1 MEIQKRSSQKSLSF
15 GARIGKDFRRNK
27 WLYLFFALP
36 TLVYYGIFK
45 YWPLYG
51 VQVAFRDYR
60 VSRGIWGSKFVGF
73 KHFEEFISSIY
84 FGRVVLNTLRIS
96 LLDLII
102 GFPIPIIFALLLN
115 EVTRPRFKKT
125 IQTITYLPHF
135 VSVVVICG
143 LLVNFSSKDGLFNTL
158 IQLFGGEKTDLLMH
172 SKNFLPIYIGSNIWS
187 NFGWGSILY
196 ISALSAIPQEQYE
209 AAYIDGTNR
218 WQRMWYITLPGIMPT
233 IVIQFIL
240 KIGGLMSVGSEKILL
255 LYSPLTFDVA
265 DVIST
270 FVYRKGLIDYNFS
283 YSTAVGLFNSL
294 INILLLVMANQLS
307 RKVNET
313 SLW

>member
-1 MEIQKRSSQKSLSF
+1 MQVSKLPLKTGLSV
-15 GARIGKDFRRNK
+15 GNRIKLDFQRNK

-36 TLVYYGIFK
+36 TIIYYGIFK

-51 VQVAFRDYR
+51 VQIAFRNYR
-60 VSRGIWGSKFVGF
+60 VTRGIWKSAFVGF
-73 KHFEEFISSIY
+73 RHFEEFINSIY
-84 FGRVVLNTLRIS
+84 FGRVVINTLRIS
-96 LLDLII
+96 LLDLLI

-115 EVTRPRFKKT
+115 EIGRPRFKKT

-135 VSVVVICG
+135 ISVVVICG
-143 LLVNFSSKDGLFNTL
+143 LLVNFSSADGLFNTI
-158 IQLFGGEKTDLLMH
+158 IQMLGGSKSDLLMH

-196 ISALSAIPQEQYE
+196 IAALSGIPQEQYE

-218 WQRMWYITLPGIMPT
+218 WQRMWYITIPGIMPT
-233 IVIQFIL
+233 IVIQYIL

-255 LYSPLTFDVA
+255 LYSPLTYDVA

-270 FVYRKGLIDYNFS
+270 FVYRKGLIDFNFS
-283 YSTAVGLFNSL
+283 YSTAVGLFNSI
-294 INILLLVMANQLS
+294 INILLLVIANRLS

>member
-1 MEIQKRSSQKSLSF
+1 MIAKGQKPRKDRLSVASL
-15 GARIGKDFRRNK
+15 RNDLKRNK

-36 TLVYYGIFK
+36 TVIYYGIFK

-51 VQVAFRDYR
+51 LQIAFRDYK
-60 VSRGIWGSKFVGF
+60 VTRGMWNSAFVGL
-73 KHFEEFISSIY
+73 KHFEEFFHSIY
-84 FGRVVLNTLRIS
+84 FGRLMTNTLRIS
-96 LLDLII
+96 ILDIVI

-115 EVTRPRFKKT
+115 ELTKPRFKKT

-135 VSVVVICG
+135 VSTVVICG
-143 LLVNFSSKDGLFNTL
+143 LLVNFSSADGLFGT
-158 IQLFGGEKTDLLMH
+158 IIELFGGTRSDLLMH
-172 SKNFLPIYIGSNIWS
+172 SKNFLPIYIGSNVWS

-196 ISALSAIPQEQYE
+196 IAALSGVPQEQYE
-209 AAYIDGTNR
+209 ASYIDGASR
-218 WQRMWYITLPGIMPT
+218 WQRMRYITIPGIMPT

-255 LYSPLTFDVA
+255 LYSPLTYETA

-270 FVYRKGLIDYNFS
+270 FVYRKGLIDFNFS
-283 YSTAVGLFNSL
+283 YSTAVGLFNSV
-294 INILLLVMANQLS
+294 INIILLVFANQLS